1 MHKLLLFHFVYAPDR
16 LARSRSPGSPARA
29 RSVRPVPLRFRPSVP
44 LRSPARDRL
53 VRPVD
58 DHPLVVIRPSRGGHR
73 RGPGLV
79 ETYRL
84 HVPHFVPHFSYMYPM
99 YPKWGTSGVQKVAP
113 PNEGGCEIRMG
124 LWLSLTINI
133 FILLLSSFPCPGGS
147 SPLAALP
154 CPLQKILQVHYLAL
168 SPSLS

>member
-58 DHPLVVIRPSRGGHR
+58 DHPLVVVRPSRGGHR

-79 ETYRL
+79 GTYRL
-84 HVPHFVPHFSYMYPM
+84 HVPHFVPHFFICTPCT
-99 YPKWGTSGVQKVAP
+99 PNGVQVGYK
-113 PNEGGCEIRMG
+113 
-124 LWLSLTINI
+124 
-133 FILLLSSFPCPGGS
+133 
-147 SPLAALP
+147 
-154 CPLQKILQVHYLAL
+154 K
-168 SPSLS
+168 